1 MRGGGETS
9 NDLLDFISIEVLFV
23 SCESEL
29 RENVGFFSAASHNES
44 AL

>member
-1 MRGGGETS
+1 MRGGGKTS